1 MGKGFEEI
9 SPKKIHKFWQRC
21 GETGTL
27 NYYWLEC
34 KTENMENSMAVPLNV
49 KH

>member
-1 MGKGFEEI
+1 MGKEFEEI
-9 SPKKIHKFWQRC
+9 SPKKIHKFWQGC

-27 NYYWLEC
+27 KYWFEC
-34 KTENMENSMAVPLNV
+34 KTENMENSMAVPLKV